1 MKTIIEIPTY
11 AIVQGAEYQIYDHPL
26 PFNEECNLLGR
37 LLDSLSLTDLKDTP
51 ILILPTS
58 FTPQAEEKR
67 RRFVANYDLEIDVL
81 TEDRLGKLKRY
92 ISGYSPELSENIGVS
107 GYSQRKNTGL
117 LLGAMEGV
125 DNIIFLDDDEV
136 VEDKDFLRKA
146 TEFVGKRYG
155 GRVVDGIAG
164 YYVNPETGSYK
175 VEESVPWSRRF
186 WKKEEKMNEAFS
198 VIDSKERLNKTT
210 IALGGNMVINRRLF
224 TQVPFDPWITRGE
237 DVDYLLNAGH
247 FGFQI
252 LLDRELSIKHLP
264 PKSPL
269 PRCTLMRNDIYRF
282 FYERAKLLRWGI
294 SAASLDPYPGFF
306 VRKDLDT
313 RMFITSLLL
322 SIDLLSKA
330 QWDEA
335 IECLRIIWHLP
346 RARRYAK
353 RDVERYETFRE
364 EWTAFMRAHTR

>member
-11 AIVQGAEYQIYDHPL
+11 AIVQGTEHRIYDHSL
-26 PFNEECNLLGR
+26 TFNEECNLLGR
-37 LLDSLSLTDLKDTP
+37 LLNSLSRSDLKDTP

-58 FTPQAEEKR
+58 FTPQSEEKR

-81 TEDRLGKLKRY
+81 TEDRLNNLKRRV
-92 ISGYSPELSENIGVS
+92 SDFSPELSENIGVS
-107 GYSQRKNTGL
+107 GYSCCRNTGL
-117 LLGAMEGV
+117 LLGAMEGAE
-125 DNIIFLDDDEV
+125 NIIFLDDDEV
-136 VEDKDFLRKA
+136 VEDKHFLRKA

-155 GRVVDGIAG
+155 GEVVDGIAG

-224 TQVPFDPWITRGE
+224 TQVPFDPWIARGE
-237 DVDYLLNAGH
+237 DVDYLRNADH

-264 PKSPL
+264 PKIPL
-269 PRCTLMRNDIYRF
+269 PWCTLMRKDIYRF
-282 FYERAKLLRWGI
+282 FYEREKLLRWGI

-306 VRKDLDT
+306 VRKNLGM
-313 RMFITSLLL
+313 RVFITSLLL
-322 SIDLLSKA
+322 TIDLLSKA
-330 QWDEA
+330 RWEEA
-335 IECLRIIWHLP
+335 KECLRNIRHLP
-346 RARRYAK
+346 RARRYA
-353 RDVERYETFRE
+353 ERNAGKYETFRE
-364 EWTAFMRAHTR
+364 EWAAFMRVHAR

>member
-11 AIVQGAEYQIYDHPL
+11 AITQGVEHQIYDHPL

-58 FTPQAEEKR
+58 FSPQTEEKR
-67 RRFVANYDLEIDVL
+67 RRFVANYDLDIEVL
-81 TEDRLGKLKRY
+81 TEDRLGKLKRC

-107 GYSQRKNTGL
+107 GYSHRKNIGL
-117 LLGAMEGV
+117 LLGAMEGAE
-125 DNIIFLDDDEV
+125 NIIFLDDDEI
-136 VEDKDFLRKA
+136 VEDKDFLMKA

-155 GRVVDGIAG
+155 GEVVDGIAG
-164 YYVNPETGSYK
+164 YYINPETGSYK
-175 VEESVPWSRRF
+175 VEESVPWARYY
-186 WKKEEKMNEAFS
+186 WKKEKKMNEAFS
-198 VIDSKERLNKTT
+198 IIDSKERLNKTT

-247 FGFQI
+247 FGFRF
-252 LLDRELSIKHLP
+252 LLDRELNIKHLP
-264 PKSPL
+264 PKPSVPW
-269 PRCTLMRNDIYRF
+269 CTLMRRDIYRF
-282 FYERAKLLRWGI
+282 FYEREKLLRWGL
-294 SAASLDPYPGFF
+294 SAASLDSYPGFF

-322 SIDLLSKA
+322 TIDLLSKA
-330 QWDEA
+330 QWEEA
-335 IECLRIIWHLP
+335 IECLRNIWHLP
-346 RARRYAK
+346 RAKRYAK

-364 EWTAFMRAHTR
+364 EWASFMSEYTR